1 MIYLNAGGGKSIREK
16 NIIGIFDMDTSTV
29 SPITRRFLSEAE
41 KAKRT
46 ESPSFE
52 IPKSFILYISDGDEA
67 SEISGNSESGAL
79 DASDE
84 AKVCFSQLSSASLAG
99 RIGRY
104 REK

>member
-1 MIYLNAGGGKSIREK
+1 MIYLNAGGGKSIKEK

-41 KAKRT
+41 KAKKT

-52 IPKSFILYISDGDEA
+52 IPKSFILYISDGD
-67 SEISGNSESGAL
+67 GTSESGGL
-79 DASDE
+79 DESSE
-84 AKVCFSQLSSASLAG
+84 TRICFSQLSSASLAG